1 MFFYHLYKKIR
12 IEKDTSE
19 YNKDFFPFIKEM
31 KPNEEEDDDIK
42 NYIIKYHEY
51 LIRKKARIEEENTE
65 EYKQKRELE
74 KLEAELKN
82 KQKVDAYSKYLISV
96 MK

>member
-1 MFFYHLYKKIR
+1 
-12 IEKDTSE
+12 
-19 YNKDFFPFIKEM
+19 M

-42 NYIIKYHEY
+42 NYINKYHEY
-51 LIRKKARIEEENTE
+51 LTRKKERIQEKNKEET
-65 EYKQKRELE
+65 KQKKELM

-82 KQKVDAYSKYLISV
+82 KQKVDAFAKFLITS